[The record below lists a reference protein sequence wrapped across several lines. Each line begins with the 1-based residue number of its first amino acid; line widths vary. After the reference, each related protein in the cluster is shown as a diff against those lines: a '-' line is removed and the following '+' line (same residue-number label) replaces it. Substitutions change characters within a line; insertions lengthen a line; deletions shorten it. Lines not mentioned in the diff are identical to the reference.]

1 MANQEDQ
8 NNPVYSKEDMA
19 AFEQYEKDLADY
31 NKQAKS
37 FKEHEASGY
46 DLYPA
51 AGATIGAA
59 IPLAGAAAS
68 KVSDIGTKA
77 IDALNRKP
85 TASAGQ
91 RWAEAVG
98 GPGGKTVDEAVKMRE
113 LEMGLKP
120 GERLLDGIVVDQA
133 TYDKVMAERA
143 AQKAAQNTGK
153 TAAKSFHPEELDM
166 LQRTGLLRKVL
177 GGAGAGF
184 DLGEAYRR
192 YKAGDTRG
200 AVISGLGA
208 LGYPLSRIPYPPAE
222 VTGYGLMFGAP
233 ALNQYLD
240 SSKSEGNQVKK
251 YALGGEIGAAPSYS
265 TSSFGTYTPMPAPTG
280 ITSPSWGATAPAPST
295 GFYTGYRSGFSP
307 ATGMTPADQ
316 LALSASMYG
325 SGAPTPSPVVM
336 PSVGRPVMARPVTR
350 PMFGGA
356 LSPYASTTRPR
367 FEEGG
372 LAKLKKAP
380 SHFAKGG
387 EAGVVAETLGAIQ
400 DAIQEA
406 KSMTPGYLKSTPT
419 QPHPEVGSRY
429 ITENLGNLAEKI
441 PFDPAKYQGASVV
454 MVPWDS
460 MTRNQAIK
468 NISGVDLTKPFVT
481 EGGFDYPR
489 DISHIQQ
496 KIAGASGEDIAK
508 RIQKRFQIAQE
519 ENLRNK
525 GTGIVLG
532 MPSTM
537 GLGAETFQTTPTG
550 ITLDLLK
557 QRELPKADIEQLDQL
572 VRNYKIPQKG
582 NVLRNFVG
590 FTDPRLEEQIMLG
603 GHGLETTAP
612 ELRKGIMDRL
622 SLKGSQEKL
631 GYNVEDLQNAILD
644 PTLKNLPKGYMGHT
658 VFEAYPSLELT
669 PSKHSAFNTDFP
681 GRYAASG
688 ISMPAEAIMPNQ
700 FNKIYI
706 ELANKFPTF
715 HPSHIRNMTL
725 GALEKRNAGIS
736 QMINNQ
742 VIDNYGKYMEGL
754 KSGAFDPNNPIDIM
768 DYLQSPKF
776 AKGGEVGIGA
786 EALSAIEDAIKEA
799 KINAQLTQRSNTVPT
814 YSKSG
819 NILLNR
825 GVEGPVID
833 FGSGLGLGSEELK
846 KLFPEVHDYEP
857 LAIQGYNPKFSK
869 ASDIP
874 SDAYQGL
881 VNHSVLNVLPQD
893 IRDEAMGDIGR
904 VLQPGGTGIIT
915 ARTPA
920 AVLGAKGIYGGEPNS
935 IITQGTRGSTFQK
948 GFSLQDLMD
957 YAKYRLG
964 KKFDIAPA
972 PKADQGPLSGSAIMI
987 QKKADGG
994 PIEFTNKYGTAVGT
1008 DQFGNKVLP
1017 QPTELDELRNMLPD
1031 RSTIQAIPKA
1041 TSILGNKLAEEA
1053 KREWD
1058 KSGPRSIPDIA
1069 LNVASTITGIPS
1081 DMISAFSPSL
1091 GKGEPTNPLL
1101 GVGQEK
1107 EKPNL
1112 LGSEQI
1118 HDFLRQ
1124 KGITK
1129 EDYPLAEN
1137 VAMLAAP
1144 YAGRV
1149 PGMISKGIKATEGLP
1164 VGMSIKDV
1172 SPRFTSKNV
1181 QFTSP
1186 LEDALSNFPQ
1196 KIENMPG
1203 DQWNAWLRNQ
1213 PASVKK
1219 EAEASNLSDVLNT
1232 KANVS
1237 KQDILNHVNEN
1248 SPKVYP
1254 KMLNDDVWVEE
1265 HADGDFFITGRHIN
1279 PTERFADYNDALRA
1293 SQKYG
1298 PQFGTEALTLPDGD
1312 RNYRELLIKIP
1323 EYQTTDK
1330 FSQAHFP
1337 EDKNVLAH
1345 LRMNDRTSAEGKR
1358 ALFLEELQ
1366 SDWGQKGRK
1375 LGFEREPLPTN
1386 VSPEELTSQHY
1397 HKLDPDQKRWMNDY
1411 NDDMKSIISNTS
1423 HPDQERL
1430 YENHLDKFQ
1439 KWIESQSNKNYVPSG
1454 PYVKETKD
1462 WTNLGLKH
1470 AIKEAI
1476 ESNKDQVAW
1485 TTGAQ
1490 QNFRNMKEAAPKGMI
1505 DFYDNIMPQTANK
1518 LLKQLGVKERVR
1530 PIEFDLKDQLPPQA
1544 FGDRPE
1550 YFDPNEIIPAHR
1562 SKQWGFDITPEL
1574 KQKILNEGLPKFKE
1588 GSEVSK
1594 AQMRVELANNKKGY

>member
-1 MANQEDQ
+1 MADQEDQ
-8 NNPVYSKEDMA
+8 VKPVYSKDDMA

-37 FKEHEASGY
+37 FKQHQDAGY

-51 AGATIGAA
+51 TGAAIGAG
-59 IPLAGAAAS
+59 IPLAGAATN
-68 KVSDIGTKA
+68 KLSDLGSKA
-77 IDALNRKP
+77 IDALNRQP
-85 TASAGQ
+85 AASAGQ

-113 LEMGLKP
+113 VELGLKP
-120 GERLLDGIVVDQA
+120 GEKLLDGIVVDQA

-143 AQKAAQNTGK
+143 AQKAAQNTIKSG
-153 TAAKSFHPEELDM
+153 TKSFRPEELDM
-166 LQRTGLLRKVL
+166 LQHSGLLRKVL

-184 DLGEAYRR
+184 DLGETYRR
-192 YKAGDTRG
+192 YKSGDTRG
-200 AVISGLGA
+200 AIISGLGA
-208 LGYPLSRIPYPPAE
+208 AGYPLSRIPYPPAE
-222 VTGYGLMFGAP
+222 AAGYGLMFGAP

-240 SSKSEGNQVKK
+240 SSRPQEKS
-251 YALGGEIGAAPSYS
+251 
-265 TSSFGTYTPMPAPTG
+265 
-280 ITSPSWGATAPAPST
+280 
-295 GFYTGYRSGFSP
+295 
-307 ATGMTPADQ
+307 
-316 LALSASMYG
+316 
-325 SGAPTPSPVVM
+325 
-336 PSVGRPVMARPVTR
+336 
-350 PMFGGA
+350 
-356 LSPYASTTRPR
+356 
-367 FEEGG
+367 EGG
-372 LAKLKKAP
+372 LARLKKAP

-387 EAGVVAETLGAIQ
+387 EAGVVANTLGAIS

-406 KSMTPGYLKSTPT
+406 KAMTPGYLKSTPT

-441 PFDPAKYQGASVV
+441 PFDPAQYQGASVV

-489 DISHIQQ
+489 DISHIEQ

-537 GLGAETFQTTPTG
+537 GAGAETFQTTPVG

-557 QRELPKADIEQLDQL
+557 QRELPKTDIENIDQL
-572 VRNYKIPQKG
+572 VRRFTPDKKSGPLLK
-582 NVLRNFVG
+582 NFVG
-590 FTDPRLEEQIMLG
+590 FNDPRLEEQITLG

-612 ELRKGIMDRL
+612 ELRKGIMNRL
-622 SLKGSQEKL
+622 SLTGNQKL
-631 GYNVEDLQNAILD
+631 LNYNVEDLRNAILD
-644 PTLKNLPKGYMGHT
+644 PTLKDLPKGYMGHT
-658 VFEAYPSLELT
+658 VFEADPLGVLT

-681 GRYAASG
+681 GQYRASG
-688 ISMPAEAIMPNQ
+688 VNMPAEAMMPNQ

-706 ELANKFPTF
+706 ELANKYPDL
-715 HPSHIRNMTL
+715 HPNHLRNMTL
-725 GALEKRNAGIS
+725 GALEKRNVGVS
-736 QMINNQ
+736 QMINQ
-742 VIDNYGKYMEGL
+742 EVIDNYGKYMEGL
-754 KSGAFDPNNPIDIM
+754 KAGKFDPNNPIDIIN
-768 DYLQSPKF
+768 YIQSPKF
-776 AKGGEVGIGA
+776 GKGGEVGAG
-786 EALSAIEDAIKEA
+786 LDAIEAIADAIKEA
-799 KINAQLTQRSNTVPT
+799 KINPQLTQRSNTVPT

-833 FGSGLGLGSEELK
+833 FGSGLGLGTEELRRI
-846 KLFPEVHDYEP
+846 LPDVHDYEP
-857 LAIQGYNPKFSK
+857 LAIQGYNPKFTT
-869 ASDIP
+869 ASQIP

-915 ARTPA
+915 ARTPG
-920 AVLGAKGIYGGEPNS
+920 AVLGAKGVYGGEPNS
-935 IITQGTRGSTFQK
+935 IITQGARGPTFQK
-948 GFSLQDLMD
+948 GFSLQDLME
-957 YAKYRLG
+957 YAKFRLG

-1017 QPTELDELRNMLPD
+1017 QPTELDELKNMLPD
-1031 RSTIQAIPKA
+1031 RSTLAALPKA
-1041 TSILGNKLAEEA
+1041 TSILGHKIAEEA
-1053 KREWD
+1053 KSEWN
-1058 KSGPRSIPDIA
+1058 KSGPRAIPDIA
-1069 LNVASTITGIPS
+1069 LNVASTLTGVPS

-1091 GKGEPTNPLL
+1091 GKNEPTNPAL

-1118 HDFLRQ
+1118 HDFLRN

-1137 VAMLAAP
+1137 TLLLAAP
-1144 YAGRV
+1144 YAGEI
-1149 PGMISKGIKATEGLP
+1149 PGMLSKGIKATEGLP
-1164 VGMSIKDV
+1164 VGLSIKDV
-1172 SPRFTSKNV
+1172 SPRFTSNKV

-1186 LEDALSNFPQ
+1186 FEDALNNFP
-1196 KIENMPG
+1196 KRIESMPG
-1203 DQWNAWLRNQ
+1203 DQWQNWLRNQ
-1213 PASVKK
+1213 PSNVKK
-1219 EAEASNLSDVLNT
+1219 EAQAANIPNLLNT
-1232 KANVS
+1232 RSNIS
-1237 KQDILNHVNEN
+1237 KEEMRQFINEN
-1248 SPKVYP
+1248 SPRVNRKT
-1254 KMLNDDVWVEE
+1254 LGDDVEVAE
-1265 HADGDFFITGRHIN
+1265 HADGDFFITGRDIN
-1279 PTERFADYNDALRA
+1279 PTERFADYNDALYA

-1312 RNYRELLIKIP
+1312 RNYREILLKLP
-1323 EYQTTDK
+1323 EYQTSTP
-1330 FSQAHFP
+1330 FTQGHFP
-1337 EDKNVLAH
+1337 QDKNVLAH
-1345 LRMNDRTSAEGKR
+1345 LRVNDRTSAEGKR

-1375 LGFEREPLPTN
+1375 TGFDATPFPKDIT
-1386 VSPEELTSQHY
+1386 PEELKANHY
-1397 HKLDPDQKRWMNDY
+1397 HELNPDQKRWMNDFD
-1411 NDDMKSIISNTS
+1411 NEM
-1423 HPDQERL
+1423 ERVINNKDESG
-1430 YENHLDKFQ
+1430 YENLLDKFSRWTDMQ
-1439 KWIESQSNKNYVPSG
+1439 NEKRVIPG
-1454 PYVKETKD
+1454 APYVKDTKD
-1462 WTNLGLKH
+1462 WTTLGLKH

-1476 ESNKDQVAW
+1476 ESNKEQVAW

-1490 QNFRNMKEAAPKGMI
+1490 QNFRNMKESAPKGMK
-1505 DFYDNIMPQTANK
+1505 DFYDKIMHQSAND
-1518 LLKQLGVKERVR
+1518 LLKKLGAKERVR
-1530 PIEFDLKDQLPPQA
+1530 QIEFDLKDQLPPQA

-1550 YFDPNEIIPAHR
+1550 YFDPNDIIPAHR

-1574 KQKILNEGLPKFKE
+1574 RNKILNEGLPKFKE